1 MAAQQNIGYVLQN
14 PHLFSGTVMENIRYG
29 RLDATDEEVKAA
41 AKAVHADEIAEK
53 LDKGYDSD
61 VGEGG
66 DRLSTGEKQLLSFAR
81 AVLADPAI
89 FVLDEA
95 TSSIDDKPVTDPAG
109 HRQTIERPH
118 FLPDRSQIIYNP

>member
-1 MAAQQNIGYVLQN
+1 
-14 PHLFSGTVMENIRYG
+14 MENIRYG

-66 DRLSTGEKQLLSFAR
+66 DRLRKAAYFLCTRSTGRSRHFRSGRSNLLYRHQNR
-81 AVLADPAI
+81 AA
-89 FVLDEA
+89 
-95 TSSIDDKPVTDPAG
+95 DPAG

-118 FLPDRSQIIYNP
+118 FLPNRPPPVHYPKRRPDPGSP